1 MKNLQS
7 LCLRVSVA
15 RILRVA
21 VRTGILQAL
30 LLLPGRAQPPSQQ
43 PEELLQ
49 QADAALQKDDYAAAS
64 TALAAYLTQ
73 KPEDYRAKF
82 NLALAY
88 SMTGRQGEAIRL
100 YQEILLQQADL
111 IPARVNL
118 GILLLQQGN
127 TAEALEQFERVVA
140 QQPDHWVAQ
149 VNRAGALL
157 ALERNAEAA
166 QAYQRALELKPDH
179 APTQLAYGNLLA
191 SSDPAAA
198 EPHLRR
204 ALELDPSL
212 EDAKLALAGVL
223 EDRASSGAD
232 TLPEAVTIYQ
242 QLLAAHPGQTSLRI
256 RLGEIY
262 LHQKR
267 YPDAIRELETVRG
280 GGSKDESVNRALLEA
295 YLQAKENDKALAL
308 LPELL
313 AQNPGDVDLPMLNG
327 SLLMEKRQYPDAA
340 ASFRRAIELAPQSPQ
355 GHTNLASALYL
366 MKDYEG
372 TVAALAK
379 VAALGQDTAG
389 SYFLRAISLD
399 KLGMKAP
406 AYDNYQMFLE
416 SDEKKNPDQEFQ
428 ARQRSV
434 VLGRELRR
442 SPRR

>member
-1 MKNLQS
+1 MKTLQS

-43 PEELLQ
+43 AEDLLQ
-49 QADAALQKDDYAAAS
+49 QADAALQKEDYASASAALE
-64 TALAAYLTQ
+64 TYLAQ
-73 KPEDYRAKF
+73 KPEDYRARF

-127 TAEALEQFERVVA
+127 SAEALVQFERVVDR
-140 QQPDHWVAQ
+140 QPDHWAAQ

-179 APTQLAYGNLLA
+179 APTHMAYGQLLA
-191 SSDPAAA
+191 TTDPAAA
-198 EPHLRR
+198 ESHLRR
-204 ALELDPSL
+204 ALELDPAL

-223 EDRASSGAD
+223 EDRAAKGAD
-232 TLPEAVTIYQ
+232 TLGEAVTIYQ
-242 QLLAAHPGQTSLRI
+242 QLLAAHPDQSSLRI
-256 RLGEIY
+256 HLGEIY

-267 YPDAIRELETVRG
+267 YPDVIRELEAVRS
-280 GGSKDESVNRALLEA
+280 GGSKAESVNRALLEA
-295 YLQAKENDKALAL
+295 YLQAKANDKALAL

-313 AQNPGDVDLPMLNG
+313 AQNPGDADLHMLNG

-372 TVAALAK
+372 TVAALAS

-416 SDEKKNPDQEFQ
+416 SDGKKNPDQEFQ

-434 VLGRELRR
+434 VLGRELKR

>member
-1 MKNLQS
+1 MIATEAQSNRGMSAMKNLQS

-73 KPEDYRAKF
+73 KPEDY
-82 NLALAY
+82 
-88 SMTGRQGEAIRL
+88 RL

-308 LPELL
+308 LPALL
-313 AQNPGDVDLPMLNG
+313 
-327 SLLMEKRQYPDAA
+327 
-340 ASFRRAIELAPQSPQ
+340 
-355 GHTNLASALYL
+355 
-366 MKDYEG
+366 
-372 TVAALAK
+372 
-379 VAALGQDTAG
+379 
-389 SYFLRAISLD
+389 
-399 KLGMKAP
+399 
-406 AYDNYQMFLE
+406 
-416 SDEKKNPDQEFQ
+416 
-428 ARQRSV
+428 
-434 VLGRELRR
+434 
-442 SPRR
+442 